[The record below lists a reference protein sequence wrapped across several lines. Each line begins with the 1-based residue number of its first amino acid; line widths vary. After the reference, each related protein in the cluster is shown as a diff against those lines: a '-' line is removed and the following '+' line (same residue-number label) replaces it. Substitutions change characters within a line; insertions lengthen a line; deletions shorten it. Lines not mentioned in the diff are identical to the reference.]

1 MKTAGWI
8 FLILGI
14 VSFLGAAIG
23 SSSVFG
29 PCFWIAL
36 GAFLIYRGEEKAKE
50 NQDKK
55 ETVTPDRQIAQPVTD
70 RTTQHDVPIDATEPP
85 TSNQKECAFC
95 LIMFFAGFNDYSEKI
110 AFIIHNST
118 TYYSLD
124 SSETS
129 IQTLMSKHKDPD
141 KIIDTV
147 ISINDIKTKEYT
159 LLSCYDLAKMSGRA
173 DAVELLVRIAKD
185 WGCSRE
191 QLHRLIEEYS

>member
-36 GAFLIYRGEEKAKE
+36 GAFLIYRGKEKEKE
-50 NQDKK
+50 NQDKR
-55 ETVTPDRQIAQPVTD
+55 EAVIPDEHIVQPVTD
-70 RTTQHDVPIDATEPP
+70 GTMQDDAPIDATELL

-95 LIMFFAGFNDYSEKI
+95 LIMFFAGFNNYSEKV
-110 AFIIHNST
+110 AFIIHNSAA
-118 TYYSLD
+118 YYSLD
-124 SSETS
+124 ASQTS
-129 IQTLMSKHKDPD
+129 IQARMNKHKDPD

-173 DAVELLVRIAKD
+173 DAVELLVHIAKD

>member
-36 GAFLIYRGEEKAKE
+36 GAFLIYRGKEKEKEKAKE

-55 ETVTPDRQIAQPVTD
+55 EAVIPDRQIVQPVTD
-70 RTTQHDVPIDATEPP
+70 RAMHDDAPIDATELL

-95 LIMFFAGFNDYSEKI
+95 LIMFFAGFNNYNEKI
-110 AFIIHNST
+110 AFIIHNSAA
-118 TYYSLD
+118 YYSLD
-124 SSETS
+124 ASQIS
-129 IQTLMSKHKDPD
+129 IQDLMNKHKDPD

-147 ISINDIKTKEYT
+147 IRCKDTIIRKQFTT
-159 LLSCYDLAKMSGRA
+159 LPFMALRFIMLSMMSK
-173 DAVELLVRIAKD
+173 I
-185 WGCSRE
+185 
-191 QLHRLIEEYS
+191 Q